1 MEKVTKEELSQ
12 IYYLNK
18 ELRMWQ
24 KELENLECQ
33 SLLRGQ
39 QLTGMP
45 FVSGTSDKTGDIA
58 TTMADI
64 KSIIIGKQK
73 EIQIQKKKIMT
84 YIEQIEDSYM
94 RQIIFYR
101 CVSCMSWNS
110 VAQEIGGNNT
120 EDSVKQAFHRFF
132 KKN

>member
-24 KELENLECQ
+24 KELESLECQ

-45 FVSGTSDKTGDIA
+45 FVSGTADKTGDFA
-58 TTMADI
+58 TTIADI
-64 KSIIIGKQK
+64 KNIIIGKQA

-84 YIEQIEDSYM
+84 YIEQIEDSCM

-101 CVSCMSWNS
+101 CVSCMSWNN

-120 EDSVKQAFHRFF
+120 EDSVRMAFNRFF
-132 KKN
+132 EKK

>member
-24 KELENLECQ
+24 KELESLECQ

-45 FVSGTSDKTGDIA
+45 FVSGTSDKTRDIA
-58 TTMADI
+58 TTIADI
-64 KSIIIGKQK
+64 KNIIIGKQA

>member
-24 KELENLECQ
+24 KELESLECQ

-58 TTMADI
+58 TTIADI

-101 CVSCMSWNS
+101 CVSCMSWNN

>member
-24 KELENLECQ
+24 KELESLECQ

-45 FVSGTSDKTGDIA
+45 FVPGTSDKTGDIA
-58 TTMADI
+58 TTIADI
-64 KSIIIGKQK
+64 KNIIIGKQA

-84 YIEQIEDSYM
+84 YIEQIEDSCM

-101 CVSCMSWNS
+101 CVSCMSWNN

-120 EDSVKQAFHRFF
+120 EDSVRMAFNRFF
-132 KKN
+132 EKK

>member
-24 KELENLECQ
+24 KELESLECQ

-58 TTMADI
+58 TNIADI

-84 YIEQIEDSYM
+84 YIEQIEDSCM

>member
-18 ELRMWQ
+18 ELQMWQ
-24 KELENLECQ
+24 KELESLECQ

-39 QLTGMP
+39 QITGMP
-45 FVSGTSDKTGDIA
+45 FVSGISDKTGDIA
-58 TTMADI
+58 TTIADI
-64 KSIIIGKQK
+64 KNIIVGKQA

-84 YIEQIEDSYM
+84 YIEKINDSYI

-101 CVSCMSWNS
+101 CVSCMSWS
-110 VAQEIGGNNT
+110 KVAREIGGNNT
-120 EDSVKQAFHRFF
+120 EDSVRMAFNRFF
-132 KKN
+132 EKK

>member
-24 KELENLECQ
+24 KELESLECQ

-45 FVSGTSDKTGDIA
+45 FVTGTSDKTGDIA
-58 TTMADI
+58 ATIADI

-94 RQIIFYR
+94 RQIIYYR
-101 CVSCMSWNS
+101 CVSCMRWQE
-110 VAQEIGGNNT
+110 VAMEIGGNNT
-120 EDSVKQAFHRFF
+120 EESVKQAFHRFF
-132 KKN
+132 KKS

>member
-24 KELENLECQ
+24 KELESLECQ

-58 TTMADI
+58 TTIADI
-64 KSIIIGKQK
+64 KNIIIGKQA

>member
-24 KELENLECQ
+24 KELESLECQ

-58 TTMADI
+58 TTIADI
-64 KSIIIGKQK
+64 KNIIIGKQA

-84 YIEQIEDSYM
+84 YIEQIEDSCM

-101 CVSCMSWNS
+101 CVSCMSWNN

-120 EDSVKQAFHRFF
+120 EDSVRMAFNRFF
-132 KKN
+132 EKK

>member
-1 MEKVTKEELSQ
+1 
-12 IYYLNK
+12 
-18 ELRMWQ
+18 
-24 KELENLECQ
+24 
-33 SLLRGQ
+33 
-39 QLTGMP
+39 MP

-58 TTMADI
+58 TTIVDI

>member
-24 KELENLECQ
+24 KELESLECQ

-58 TTMADI
+58 TTIADI